1 MGFGILFVGY
11 LFFFNLFYGG
21 YTDVFG
27 CLFLLYALAML
38 SRYAPCFRPALRA
51 AIPALAVSAVHF
63 GWQILLA
70 FGLLSATETV
80 IGWFSLAVTLCRLV
94 LIFLIL
100 RGVQKIALDTD
111 VKHVFV
117 AAFRNRIFTVIF
129 YGCWLVLTVLQGI
142 AVTPELNS
150 FLSGFSIALLVVGLV
165 VHFLNAK
172 VIFSCYMWICL
183 EGEESMERGKSRNP
197 FVNLLNR
204 FTDKMEDRLLERKQ
218 REAEEKARLKA
229 ERDRLHPHK
238 MRKNEKNR
246 KK

>member
-1 MGFGILFVGY
+1 MGFGILFIGY

-63 GWQILLA
+63 VWQILLA
-70 FGLLSATETV
+70 FGLFTATETAV
-80 IGWFSLAVTLCRLV
+80 GWFSLAVTLSRFA

-111 VKHVFV
+111 VKHAFV
-117 AAFRNRIFTVIF
+117 TAFRNRIFTVIF
-129 YGCWLVLTVLQGI
+129 YACWFTLAILQGI
-142 AVTPELNS
+142 QVTPEQNS
-150 FLSGFSIALLVVGLV
+150 FLQGFSIALLVVGLV

-172 VIFSCYMWICL
+172 VIFTCYMWICL
-183 EGEESMERGKSRNP
+183 EGEESMERGQSRNP
-197 FVNLLNR
+197 FVNLINR
-204 FTDKMEDRLLERKQ
+204 FTDKLEDRMVERKRQ
-218 REAEEKARLKA
+218 EAEEKARLQA
-229 ERDRLHPHK
+229 EKDRRYPHK
-238 MRKNEKNR
+238 ARKNEK
-246 KK
+246 KHK

>member
-1 MGFGILFVGY
+1 MGFGILFIGY
-11 LFFFNLFYGG
+11 LFFFNLLYGG

-38 SRYAPCFRPALRA
+38 TRYAPGFRPALRA

-63 GWQILLA
+63 VWQILLA
-70 FGLLSATETV
+70 FGLFSATETA
-80 IGWFSLAVTLCRLV
+80 IGWFSLAVTLTRFV
-94 LIFLIL
+94 LIFFIL

-117 AAFRNRIFTVIF
+117 AAFRNRIFTAIF
-129 YGCWLVLTVLQGI
+129 YGCWFTLAILQGI
-142 AVTPELNS
+142 QVTPEQNS

-165 VHFLNAK
+165 VHFFNAK

-183 EGEESMERGKSRNP
+183 EGEESMERGQSRNP
-197 FVNLLNR
+197 FVNLVNR
-204 FTDKMEDRLLERKQ
+204 FTDKLEDRMLERKQ

-229 ERDRLHPHK
+229 EKDRLHPHK
-238 MRKNEKNR
+238 TRKNEK
-246 KK
+246 KHK

>member
-38 SRYAPCFRPALRA
+38 SRYAPCFRPALKA

-63 GWQILLA
+63 VWQILLA
-70 FGLLSATETV
+70 FGLLSETETAV
-80 IGWFSLAVTLCRLV
+80 GWFSLAVTLSRLA

-129 YGCWLVLTVLQGI
+129 YGCWFTLAILQGI
-142 AVTPELNS
+142 QVTPEMNS
-150 FLSGFSIALLVVGLV
+150 FLQGFSIALLVMGLA
-165 VHFLNAK
+165 VHLLNAI

-197 FVNLLNR
+197 FVNLVNR
-204 FTDKMEDRLLERKQ
+204 FSDKLEDRMLERKQ

-229 ERDRLHPHK
+229 EKDRLYPHK
-238 MRKNEKNR
+238 TRKNEK
-246 KK
+246 KHK